1 MKCHAKQQLYSTLEN
16 RLSREYGMW
25 MFEWTDTVFGVKLVE
40 DKGFGY
46 KRLQRFFDDTREG
59 LCGKVEA
66 YTPERMFE
74 SSNRGRRK
82 ADSNALLNDG
92 IDTTLDAIVRQLE
105 AIGVAEELLDTKLA
119 VVDTFSSKPHT
130 RAETATHSARLAWYE
145 LNGKRAIKIYISYI
159 LLYMHDTHGYGEQRL
174 TALLDSVS
182 ELITGYMA
190 NFLTANLTTD
200 HAMKKELERLHGI
213 LAEHGI
219 EFEEMPEEDT
229 VMIRKSTSQ
238 TPVICANNS
247 MAEFDSI
254 MREVKKS
261 NFRRIV

>member
-25 MFEWTDTVFGVKLVE
+25 MLEWIDTVFGVKLVE

-59 LCGKVEA
+59 LCGKVET

-74 SSNRGRRK
+74 SGDRGRRR
-82 ADSNALLNDG
+82 ADDNARLNDG
-92 IDTTLDAIVRQLE
+92 IDTTLDTIVRQLE
-105 AIGVAEELLDTKLA
+105 AVGITEEQLDSKLA
-119 VVDTFSSKPHT
+119 VTDTFNSKPHT
-130 RAETATHSARLAWYE
+130 RAEIAAHSARLAWYE
-145 LNGKRAIKIYISYI
+145 LNGKRAVKMYIGYI
-159 LLYMHDTHGYGEQRL
+159 LVYMHDIHGYGKQRL
-174 TALLDSVS
+174 TALLESVS
-182 ELITGYMA
+182 EPITGYMD
-190 NFLTANLTTD
+190 NFLTANLRVD
-200 HAMKKELERLHGI
+200 QSMKSELERLHGI

-229 VMIRKSTSQ
+229 VMIRNSTNQ
-238 TPVICANNS
+238 TPDICANNS
-247 MAEFDSI
+247 MAEFDKI
-254 MREVKKS
+254 MQDVKKS